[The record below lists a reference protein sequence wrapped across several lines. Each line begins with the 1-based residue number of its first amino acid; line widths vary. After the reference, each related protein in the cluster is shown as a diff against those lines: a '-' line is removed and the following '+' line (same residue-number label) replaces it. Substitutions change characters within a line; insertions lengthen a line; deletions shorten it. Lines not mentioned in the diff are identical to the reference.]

1 MMETT
6 RPAID
11 QLEALVKDVPGWSPL
26 DQLYSLYL
34 LTLSVA
40 DLEGDV
46 VEIGSWCGRSAVA
59 LGTAARQ
66 AGVPHVHCV
75 DLFPERDHWYAHP
88 DGSHSFRLT
97 LGNRTYESYVDQRV
111 WDEPFQRDI
120 APLYAKDPGILDIFN
135 RVIRARG
142 LEDLVKPFRGDAT
155 DFFTGPGAG
164 SKIRLAFLDGDHG
177 YEAVSRDILQAT
189 ECLVPGGWVCLDDAF
204 SSYEGVNRA
213 IQDHILGSDRFDLK
227 QQLTRKC
234 FAARRRKA

>member
-34 LTLSVA
+34 LTLSAA

-66 AGVPHVHCV
+66 AGVPRVHCV
-75 DLFPERDHWYAHP
+75 DLFPERDHWYTHP
-88 DGSHSFRLT
+88 DGSHSFQLT
-97 LGNRTYESYVDQRV
+97 LGARTYASYVDQRV

-120 APLYAKDPGILDIFN
+120 APLYAKDAGILDIFN

-142 LEDLVKPFRGDAT
+142 LEDVVKPFRGDAT
-155 DFFTGPGAG
+155 DFFAGPGADA
-164 SKIRLAFLDGDHG
+164 KIRLAFLDGDHG
-177 YEAVSRDILQAT
+177 YDAVSQDILQTADR
-189 ECLVPGGWVCLDDAF
+189 LVPGGWVCLDDAF
-204 SSYEGVNRA
+204 STYEGVDRA
-213 IQDHILGSDRFDLK
+213 IRDHILASDRFDLK

-234 FAARRRKA
+234 FAARKRKA